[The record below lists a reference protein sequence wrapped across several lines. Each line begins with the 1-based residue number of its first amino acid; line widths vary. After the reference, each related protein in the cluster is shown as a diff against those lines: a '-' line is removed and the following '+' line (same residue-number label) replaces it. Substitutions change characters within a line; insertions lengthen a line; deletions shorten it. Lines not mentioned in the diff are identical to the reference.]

1 MRKQGPAV
9 FMILQDK
16 IKEAV
21 LELEVNEISSASGV
35 KVIADSLDKIFLKRQ
50 NTNREIWK
58 V

>member
-1 MRKQGPAV
+1 MRKQGPVV

-16 IKEAV
+16 VKEAV
-21 LELEVNEISSASGV
+21 LELEVNEISSANGV
-35 KVIADSLDKIFLKRQ
+35 KVIAHSLDKIFLKMQ